1 MSLPSHFY
9 GCNFW
14 FTSDLGDLYD
24 VLNELNPVLAKWNSI
39 GIALRLKPDI
49 LDVIQACNRG
59 DPRSCLTSVVKEWL
73 KRNYDVRKCC
83 EPTWRWL
90 VKAVGE
96 PAGGANMALARDMA
110 GRHKAGGMSS

>member
-1 MSLPSHFY
+1 MLK
-9 GCNFW
+9 
-14 FTSDLGDLYD
+14 
-24 VLNELNPVLAKWNSI
+24 ELNPVSAKWNSI

-49 LDVIQACNRG
+49 LDGIQAGNIG

-73 KRNYDVRKCC
+73 KRNYDVRKFP
-83 EPTWRWL
+83 EPTWRSL
-90 VKAVGE
+90 VEAVSN